1 MLIKKCAL
9 KLGYCLSLVCIGS
22 IAGPSLS
29 CFAQKQS
36 IEFSPVAY
44 VNPYMG
50 NISHLLVPT
59 YPTVHLP
66 NSLLRVYPERS
77 DFTSDRIHGLP
88 IVVTSHRGSSAF
100 NLSPVQGNAKIEQPV
115 MDYSYDDEKVTPF
128 SYHVYLDEDD
138 ISVEF
143 GVSHQSAIYGFNFKG
158 AAARS
163 LLFNSRNGHL
173 QWDGN
178 SLSGSQEIGNNT
190 KVYIYAEPNV
200 KPMAIQG
207 LKSGQ
212 LFPANTVKGED
223 ACLLL
228 SFNKNQSDIKVRYGI
243 SFISEEQAK
252 ANLRREIK
260 NFDLKSVIGRG
271 KKIWNDVL
279 GKIKVEGGT
288 KNEKHIFYTSL
299 YRAFERPVNIS
310 EDGKYF
316 SAFDGKIHNDN
327 GQPFFTDDWTWDS
340 YRAHHPLNVLIDP
353 EKESYVLNSFVRMA
367 EQMSAYWLPTFP
379 EINGDSRRMNSNHG
393 VASILDAYE
402 KGIRGFDLEKA
413 YKAAKGALTE
423 KTLAPWSAKPKG
435 KLEEFFTKN
444 GYIPALRPEERETI
458 PEVHSFEKRQP
469 VAVTL
474 GTSYDLWCLSKLAK
488 ILGYEDDYALF
499 SKQAFNYRNLFNEKT
514 KFFHP
519 KDSSGKF
526 IEPFDYV
533 FSGGLGAREYY
544 GENNAWIY
552 RWDVQHNINDL
563 IQLMGGS
570 RQFVGYLDEMFNA
583 SLGTAKFAFYS
594 QLPDH
599 TGNVGQY
606 SMANEPSLHIP
617 YLYNFAGQPWKTQKR
632 IRILINQW
640 FRNDLMGVPGDED
653 GGGLSSFVVFSQL
666 GFYPVT
672 PGNPTYT
679 IGTPFFEKATIKLKS
694 GKEFV
699 IVAKGTSDTNKYIQ
713 SAKINGVELTKPWLD
728 HKQIVNG
735 GKLEFVMGPKANKNW
750 GIRSNHQ

>member
-1 MLIKKCAL
+1 MFIKKCAL
-9 KLGYCLSLVCIGS
+9 KLGYYLSLACIGS
-22 IAGPSLS
+22 VAGLSLS
-29 CFAQKQS
+29 CFAQKPS
-36 IEFSPVAY
+36 TEFSPVAY

-77 DFTSDRIHGLP
+77 DFTSDKIHGLP
-88 IVVTSHRGSSAF
+88 VVVTSHRGSSAF
-100 NLSPVQGNAKIEQPV
+100 NLSPVQGNVKIEQPV
-115 MDYSYDDEKVTPF
+115 MDYSYDNEKVTPF

-158 AAARS
+158 AAAKS
-163 LLFNSRNGHL
+163 LLFNSGNGHL

-190 KVYIYAEPNV
+190 KVYIYAESNA
-200 KPMAIQG
+200 KPIAIQG
-207 LKSGQ
+207 LKNGK

-243 SFISEEQAK
+243 SFISEAQAK

-260 NFDLKSVIGRG
+260 NFDLKSVIDQG
-271 KKIWNDVL
+271 KEIWNNTL

-299 YRAFERPVNIS
+299 YRTFERPVNIS

-316 SAFDGKIHNDN
+316 SAFDGKIHDDN
-327 GQPFFTDDWTWDS
+327 GQPFFTDDWIWDS
-340 YRAHHPLNVLIDP
+340 YRAHHPLNALIDP
-353 EKESYVLNSFVRMA
+353 EKESYILSSFIRMA
-367 EQMSAYWLPTFP
+367 EQMKEYWLPTFP

-423 KTLAPWSAKPKG
+423 KTLAPWSAKHAG
-435 KLEEFFTKN
+435 KLEEFFIKN

-488 ILGYEDDYALF
+488 ILGYNDDYTLF
-499 SKQAFNYRNLFNEKT
+499 SKQALNYRNLFNEKT

-526 IEPFDYV
+526 IEPFNYV

-570 RQFVGYLDEMFNA
+570 KQFVGYLDEMFNA
-583 SLGTAKFAFYS
+583 SLGTAKFAFYA

-632 IRILINQW
+632 IRTLINQW

-679 IGTPFFEKATIKLKS
+679 IGTPFFEKATIKLKG
-694 GKEFV
+694 GKEFI
-699 IVAKGTSDTNKYIQ
+699 IVAKGTSETNKYIQ
-713 SAKINGVELTKPWLD
+713 SAKINGVELTKPRLD

-750 GIRSNHQ
+750 GVNP

>member
-1 MLIKKCAL
+1 MLLKKSFFKSAC
-9 KLGYCLSLVCIGS
+9 YLSLVYIIGT
-22 IAGPSLS
+22 SLN

-36 IEFSPVAY
+36 PAFSPVAY

-77 DFTSDRIHGLP
+77 DFTSDKIHGLP

-100 NLSPVQGNAKIEQPV
+100 NLSPLQGKFKMQSPVVDYTYDREKI
-115 MDYSYDDEKVTPF
+115 TPF
-128 SYHVYLDEDD
+128 SYRVYLDEND
-138 ISVEF
+138 ISVNF
-143 GVSHQSAIYGFNFKG
+143 GVSHQSAIYGFNFNGDEEK
-158 AAARS
+158 S
-163 LLFNSRNGHL
+163 LLFNSGNGQL

-178 SLSGSQEIGNNT
+178 GLSGSQEIGNNT
-190 KVYIYAEPNV
+190 RVYIYAEPNV
-200 KPMAIQG
+200 KPISIQG
-207 LKSGQ
+207 LKNGS
-212 LFPANTVKGED
+212 LSNVNAAKGEN

-243 SFISEEQAK
+243 SFISEAQAR

-260 NFDLKSVIGRG
+260 NFDIESVIAKG
-271 KKIWNDVL
+271 KQIWNDAL

-288 KNEKHIFYTSL
+288 ENEKHIFYTSL
-299 YRAFERPVNIS
+299 YRTFERPVNIS

-327 GQPFFTDDWTWDS
+327 GQPFFTDDWIWDS
-340 YRAHHPLNVLIDP
+340 YRAHHPLNALIDP
-353 EKESYVLNSFVRMA
+353 KKESYILNSFVRMA
-367 EQMSAYWLPTFP
+367 EQMKEYWLPTFP

-413 YKAAKGALTE
+413 YRAAKGALTQ
-423 KTLAPWSAKPKG
+423 KTLAPWSAQYAG
-435 KLEEFFTKN
+435 KLEAFFNEK
-444 GYIPALRPEERETI
+444 GYIPALNPGEKETI

-474 GTSYDLWCLSKLAK
+474 GTSYDLWCLSKIAK
-488 ILGYEDDYALF
+488 ILGYNQDYELF
-499 SKQAFNYRNLFNEKT
+499 SKQALNYRNLFNEKT

-519 KDSSGKF
+519 KDASGKF

-544 GENNAWIY
+544 AENNAWIY

-570 RQFVGYLDEMFNA
+570 KQFVGYLDEMFNA

-632 IRILINQW
+632 IRSLIRQW
-640 FRNDLMGVPGDED
+640 FRNDLMGMPGDED

-679 IGTPFFEKATIKLKS
+679 IGTPFFEKAVIKLDG
-694 GKEFV
+694 GKEFI
-699 IVAKGTSDTNKYIQ
+699 IVAKGASETNKYIQ
-713 SAKINGVELTKPWLD
+713 SAKINGITLHKPWLD
-728 HKQIVNG
+728 HKHIVNG
-735 GKLEFVMGPKANKNW
+735 GKLELEMGAKANKNW
-750 GIRSNHQ
+750 GVNTK

>member
-1 MLIKKCAL
+1 MEVKKYIS
-9 KLGYCLSLVCIGS
+9 KLGYYLCLACIGGIVNS
-22 IAGPSLS
+22 STT

-36 IEFSPVAY
+36 IEWSPVGY

-66 NSLLRVYPERS
+66 NSLLRIYPERS
-77 DFTSDRIHGLP
+77 DFTSDKIYGLP

-100 NLSPVQGNAKIEQPV
+100 NLSPLQGNVKIEKSV
-115 MDYSYDDEKVTPF
+115 IDYSYDREKVTPF
-128 SYHVYLDEDD
+128 SYHVYLDEND
-138 ISVEF
+138 ISVDF
-143 GVSHQSAIYGFNFKG
+143 GVSHQSAIYSFNFSGTEPKF
-158 AAARS
+158 
-163 LLFNSRNGHL
+163 LLFNSKNGQL
-173 QWDGN
+173 QWDG
-178 SLSGSQEIGNNT
+178 SGLSGSQEIGNNT

-200 KPMAIQG
+200 QPIAIQG
-207 LKSGQ
+207 LKNGKLS
-212 LFPANTVKGED
+212 PVNTEKGED

-243 SFISEEQAK
+243 SFISDEQAK

-260 NFDLKSVIGRG
+260 NFDIKSVTDRGR
-271 KKIWNDVL
+271 KIWNDVL

-288 KNEKHIFYTSL
+288 ENEKHIFYTSL
-299 YRAFERPVNIS
+299 YRTFERPVNIS

-316 SAFDGKIHNDN
+316 SAFDGTVHDDN
-327 GQPFFTDDWTWDS
+327 GQPFFTDDWIWDS
-340 YRAHHPLNVLIDP
+340 YRAHHPLNALIDP
-353 EKESYVLNSFVRMA
+353 KKESYILNSFVKMA
-367 EQMSAYWLPTFP
+367 EQMNEHWLPTFP
-379 EINGDSRRMNSNHG
+379 EITGDSRRMNSNHG

-423 KTLAPWSAKPKG
+423 KTLAPWSAKHAG
-435 KLEEFFTKN
+435 KLEEFFNKN
-444 GYIPALRPEERETI
+444 GYIPALYPGEKETI

-488 ILGYEDDYALF
+488 ILGYNDDYALF
-499 SKQAFNYRNLFNEKT
+499 SKQALNYRNLFNEKT

-544 GENNAWIY
+544 GENNGWIY

-563 IQLMGGS
+563 IQLMGGNK
-570 RQFVGYLDEMFNA
+570 QFVGYLDEMFNA
-583 SLGTAKFAFYS
+583 SLGTAKFVFYS

-617 YLYNFAGQPWKTQKR
+617 YLYNFAGEPWKSQKR
-632 IRILINQW
+632 IRTLINQW

-672 PGNPTYT
+672 PGSTTYT
-679 IGTPFFEKATIKLKS
+679 IGTPFFEKAVIKLND
-694 GKEFV
+694 GKEFI
-699 IVAKGTSDTNKYIQ
+699 IVAKGASETNKYIQ
-713 SAKINGVELTKPWLD
+713 SIKINGIELTKPWFD

-735 GKLEFVMGPKANKNW
+735 GKLEFEMGAKANRNW
-750 GIRSNHQ
+750 GTNP

>member
-1 MLIKKCAL
+1 MLLKKSFFKSAC
-9 KLGYCLSLVCIGS
+9 YLSLVYIVGT
-22 IAGPSLS
+22 SLN

-36 IEFSPVAY
+36 PAFSPVAY

-77 DFTSDRIHGLP
+77 DFTSDKIHGLP

-100 NLSPVQGNAKIEQPV
+100 NLSPVQGKLKMESPVVDYTYDREKI
-115 MDYSYDDEKVTPF
+115 TPF
-128 SYHVYLDEDD
+128 SYRVYLDEND
-138 ISVEF
+138 ISVNF
-143 GVSHQSAIYGFNFKG
+143 GVSYQSAIYGFNFNSDEEK
-158 AAARS
+158 S
-163 LLFNSRNGHL
+163 LLFNSGNGQL

-178 SLSGSQEIGNNT
+178 GLSGSQEIGNNT
-190 KVYIYAEPNV
+190 RVYIYAESNV
-200 KPMAIQG
+200 KPISIQG
-207 LKSGQ
+207 LKNGNLSNVN
-212 LFPANTVKGED
+212 AVKGEN
-223 ACLLL
+223 ACLRL
-228 SFNKNQSDIKVRYGI
+228 SFNRNQSDIKVRYGI
-243 SFISEEQAK
+243 SFISKEQAK

-260 NFDLKSVIGRG
+260 NFDVESVISRG
-271 KKIWNDVL
+271 KQIWNDAL

-288 KNEKHIFYTSL
+288 ENEKHIFYTSL
-299 YRAFERPVNIS
+299 YRTFERPVNIS
-310 EDGKYF
+310 EGGKYF
-316 SAFDGKIHNDN
+316 SAFDGKIHDDH
-327 GQPFFTDDWTWDS
+327 GQPFFTDDWIWDS
-340 YRAHHPLNVLIDP
+340 YRAHHPLNALIDP
-353 EKESYVLNSFVRMA
+353 KKESHILNSFVRMA
-367 EQMSAYWLPTFP
+367 EQMKEYWLPTFP

-413 YKAAKGALTE
+413 YRAAKGALTQ
-423 KTLAPWSAKPKG
+423 KTLAPWSAQHAG
-435 KLEEFFTKN
+435 KLEQFFNEK
-444 GYIPALRPEERETI
+444 GYIPALNPGEKETI

-474 GTSYDLWCLSKLAK
+474 GTSYDLWCLSKIAK
-488 ILGYEDDYALF
+488 ILGYNQDYELF
-499 SKQAFNYRNLFNEKT
+499 SKQALNYRNLFNAKT

-519 KDSSGKF
+519 KDASGKF

-544 GENNAWIY
+544 AENNAWIY

-570 RQFVGYLDEMFNA
+570 KQFVGYLDEMFNA

-632 IRILINQW
+632 IRSLIKQW
-640 FRNDLMGVPGDED
+640 FRNDLMGMPGDED
-653 GGGLSSFVVFSQL
+653 GGGLSSFVVFSQM

-672 PGNPTYT
+672 PGNPTYS
-679 IGTPFFEKATIKLKS
+679 IGTPFFEKVVIKLDG
-694 GKEFV
+694 GKEFI
-699 IVAKGTSDTNKYIQ
+699 IVAKGASEINKYIQ
-713 SAKINGVELTKPWLD
+713 SAKINGITLQKPWLD
-728 HKQIVNG
+728 HQQIVNG
-735 GKLEFVMGPKANKNW
+735 GKLELEMGAKANKNW
-750 GIRSNHQ
+750 GLNTK